1 MKNLKL
7 NKIKLTGVFL
17 ILFVSFLS
25 VSCADDILDKEP
37 VTEITPDT
45 IDTEDGVIRVV
56 NAAYDPLQWKLEGPA
71 ETFQQMFQSVRA
83 DDLHSQQANFWGNGA
98 IFDQFSTVRSTNQS
112 VAELWRKLYAGIG
125 RANFAIE
132 ITQEF
137 NGFIT
142 DGLKERIIAE
152 GKFLRGFYYFELVK
166 LFGDVPLFLEAIR
179 TTEDELFK
187 ERSSVA
193 TLYAQIEQDLADAA
207 AVLPKRGESADVWRA
222 TSGAALGMLAKVQLY
237 QGKYSETVA
246 TCQQVM
252 THGYQLEPVFADNFE
267 LQNEFGIESLFEINY
282 IDGVPNEGSYSWQY
296 MFMWAGG
303 VYTSWGNMIPR
314 QSLVNFYDDS
324 DQRKSATFILP
335 GDDLN
340 SPGLESLGWSPAPA
354 DFAFKIG
361 SSALNKKFFL
371 TFEELEPLL
380 AVNQSPKNEK
390 ILRYADVLLMFAEA
404 SLMGGG
410 GDGAGAFQKVVERA
424 YGPANPA
431 APAYDLA
438 GVKAERRR
446 ELATEG
452 WNRFTDLVRWGDIQ
466 AAMDAVGK
474 TDFDI
479 NRDTLLPIPDAEI
492 QLSNNILTQN
502 PGYNN

>member
-237 QGKYSETVA
+237 QGKYTETVA

-282 IDGVPNEGSYSWQY
+282 IDGVPNEGSYSLAIY
-296 MFMWAGG
+296 
-303 VYTSWGNMIPR
+303 VY
-314 QSLVNFYDDS
+314 V
-324 DQRKSATFILP
+324 
-335 GDDLN
+335 
-340 SPGLESLGWSPAPA
+340 GWWC
-354 DFAFKIG
+354 I
-361 SSALNKKFFL
+361 
-371 TFEELEPLL
+371 
-380 AVNQSPKNEK
+380 
-390 ILRYADVLLMFAEA
+390 Y
-404 SLMGGG
+404 LMG
-410 GDGAGAFQKVVERA
+410 
-424 YGPANPA
+424 
-431 APAYDLA
+431 
-438 GVKAERRR
+438 
-446 ELATEG
+446 
-452 WNRFTDLVRWGDIQ
+452 
-466 AAMDAVGK
+466 
-474 TDFDI
+474 
-479 NRDTLLPIPDAEI
+479 
-492 QLSNNILTQN
+492 
-502 PGYNN
+502 

>member
-1 MKNLKL
+1 MKNIELRI
-7 NKIKLTGVFL
+7 NLTKG
-17 ILFVSFLS
+17 ILTLLVGLFSM
-25 VSCADDILDKEP
+25 SCADDILDKEP
-37 VTEITPDT
+37 VTEITAET
-45 IDTEDGVIRVV
+45 ISTEDRVIQAI

-98 IFDQFSTVRSTNQS
+98 VWDQFTTVRSTNQS
-112 VAELWRKLYAGIG
+112 VAELWRKLYAGVG
-125 RANFAIE
+125 RANFAME
-132 ITQEF
+132 IAQEF
-137 NGFIT
+137 NGFTT
-142 DGLKERIIAE
+142 DGLKEQIIAE
-152 GKFLRGFYYFELVK
+152 AKFLRGFYYFELVK
-166 LFGDVPLFLEAIR
+166 LFGDVPLFIDAIR
-179 TTEDELFK
+179 TTEDELYLP
-187 ERSSVA
+187 RSPKTEV
-193 TLYAQIEQDLADAA
+193 YAQIEKDLSDAA
-207 AVLPKRGESADVWRA
+207 TALPKRGDASDVWRA
-222 TSGAALGMLAKVQLY
+222 TSGAALGILAKVQLY

-246 TCQQVM
+246 SCQQVM

-282 IDGVPNEGSYSWQY
+282 VDGIPNEGSYSWQY

-303 VYTSWGNMIPR
+303 IYTSWGNMIPR
-314 QSLVNFYDDS
+314 QSLVNFFDDS

-340 SPGLESLGWSPAPA
+340 SPGLENLGWSPAPA
-354 DFAFKIG
+354 DFQFNVG

-390 ILRYADVLLMFAEA
+390 ILRYADVLLMLAEA

-410 GDGAGAFQKVVERA
+410 GDGASAFQMVVDRA
-424 YGPANPA
+424 YGPGNVA

-492 QLSNNILTQN
+492 QLSNGILTQN

>member
-1 MKNLKL
+1 MKNIKL
-7 NKIKLTGVFL
+7 NKTTLTGV
-17 ILFVSFLS
+17 LFVVFVSMLS
-25 VSCADDILDKEP
+25 VSCTDDVLDKKFI
-37 VTEITPDT
+37 TEIAPST
-45 IDTEDGVIRVV
+45 IDTEDGVIRVI

-71 ETFQQMFQSVRA
+71 ETFQQMYQSVRA

-98 IFDQFSTVRSTNQS
+98 VFDQFSTIRSTNQS
-112 VAELWRKLYAGIG
+112 VAELWRKLYAGVG

-132 ITQEF
+132 IAEEF
-137 NGFIT
+137 DGFYT
-142 DGLKERIIAE
+142 DGLKERIIGE

-166 LFGDVPLFLEAIR
+166 LFGDVPLFVEAIR

-187 ERSSVA
+187 KRSAVA
-193 TLYAQIEQDLADAA
+193 TVYAQIEQDLTDAA
-207 AVLPKRGESADVWRA
+207 AVLPKRGALDDVWRA

-246 TCQQVM
+246 TCQEVM

-303 VYTSWGNMIPR
+303 IYTSWGNMIPR
-314 QSLVNFYDDS
+314 QSLVNVFDDS

-340 SPGLESLGWSPAPA
+340 SPGLEALGWSPAPA
-354 DFAFKIG
+354 DFAFNVG

-380 AVNQSPKNEK
+380 AFNQSPKNEK
-390 ILRYADVLLMFAEA
+390 ILRYADVLLMLAEA

-410 GDGAGAFQKVVERA
+410 GDGAAAFQMVVDRA
-424 YGPANPA
+424 YGSGNPA
-431 APAYDLA
+431 APAYDLD

-452 WNRFTDLVRWGDIQ
+452 WNRFTDLVRWGDIE
-466 AAMDAVGK
+466 AAMAAVGK

-492 QLSNNILTQN
+492 QLSNGVLTQN

>member
-1 MKNLKL
+1 MKNIQFSKM
-7 NKIKLTGVFL
+7 NLTRG
-17 ILFVSFLS
+17 ILTLLVVLLS
-25 VSCADDILDKEP
+25 ISCSDDILDKLP
-37 VTEITPDT
+37 ITT
-45 IDTEDGVIRVV
+45 ITAENINVEDNVV
-56 NAAYDPLQWKLEGPA
+56 QAINAAYDPLQWKLEGPA
-71 ETFQQMFQSVRA
+71 ETFQQMFQSIRA

-98 IFDQFSTVRSTNQS
+98 VFDQFSTVRSTNQS

-125 RANFAIE
+125 RANFARE
-132 ITQEF
+132 LAQEF
-137 NGFIT
+137 DGFVT

-166 LFGDVPLFLEAIR
+166 LFGDVPLFVDAI
-179 TTEDELFK
+179 TTIEDPLYL
-187 ERSSVA
+187 ERSPVA
-193 TLYAQIEQDLADAA
+193 VVYAQIEQDLTEAA
-207 AVLPKRGESADVWRA
+207 AVLPKRGEASDVWRA

-252 THGYQLEPVFADNFE
+252 THGYQLESVFADNFE

-282 IDGVPNEGSYSWQY
+282 VDGIPNEGSYSWQY

-314 QSLVNFYDDS
+314 QSLVSIFDDS
-324 DQRKSATFILP
+324 DQRKGATFILP

-354 DFAFKIG
+354 DFAFNVG

-410 GDGAGAFQKVVERA
+410 GDGAGAFQMVIDRA
-424 YGPANPA
+424 YGPGNAA

-474 TDFDI
+474 TDFNID
-479 NRDTLLPIPDAEI
+479 RDTLLPIPDAEI
-492 QLSNNILTQN
+492 QLSNGILIQN
-502 PGYNN
+502 PNYIN